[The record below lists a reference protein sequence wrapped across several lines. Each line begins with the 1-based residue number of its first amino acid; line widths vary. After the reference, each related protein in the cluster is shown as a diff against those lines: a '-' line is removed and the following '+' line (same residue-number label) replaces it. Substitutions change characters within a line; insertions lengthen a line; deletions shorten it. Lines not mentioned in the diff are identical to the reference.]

1 MAQFNNTTKK
11 DIKDLNPKQTVILE
25 LVTDSEGKKT
35 LNVYLGNWKRRQ
47 DAYYIG
53 MVGSDMKEVRKGDT
67 KKHYRLLKLSK
78 VLAEVSVPGYN
89 TKTNYLITESYDNDV
104 VVKQPNVPEE
114 VAANPEVKA
123 LVEDLGLEVKKE
135 EKILDAV
142 VTEDVE

>member
-25 LVTDSEGKKT
+25 LVTDPESKKT

-53 MVGSDMKEVRKGDT
+53 MVGNNMKEVRKGDT

-78 VLAEVSVPGYN
+78 LLAEVGVPGYN